1 MGHEAGFRRQVP
13 QNRRPLY
20 WILRNLSQVVRMSTE
35 VSIAEVERVA
45 ELANLEL
52 AAEEAA
58 RMQRDL
64 NAILGYVD
72 QLRQLDTSQIEP
84 MAQVSD
90 LLADAAADGHGESL
104 RADALRP
111 SVDRASVMAA
121 APETDG
127 AFFKTP
133 KVIER

>member
-1 MGHEAGFRRQVP
+1 
-13 QNRRPLY
+13 
-20 WILRNLSQVVRMSTE
+20 MSAN
-35 VSIAEVERVA
+35 VSIEEVERVA
-45 ELANLEL
+45 ELANLDLDAGEKP
-52 AAEEAA
+52 

-64 NAILGYVD
+64 NAILDYVA
-72 QLRQLDTSQIEP
+72 QLNELNTSGIEP

-90 LLADAAADGHGESL
+90 LTDTGADTGHGVALRVDGL
-104 RADALRP
+104 RASLP
-111 SVDRASVMAA
+111 RASVMEE

>member
-1 MGHEAGFRRQVP
+1 
-13 QNRRPLY
+13 
-20 WILRNLSQVVRMSTE
+20 MSAN
-35 VSIAEVERVA
+35 VSMEEVERVA
-45 ELANLEL
+45 ELANLDLEPD
-52 AAEEAA
+52 EKP

-64 NAILGYVD
+64 NAILGYVA
-72 QLRQLDTSQIEP
+72 QLNELNTAGIEP

-90 LLADAAADGHGESL
+90 LLDLGSDADAGHGK
-104 RADALRP
+104 ALRP
-111 SVDRASVMAA
+111 DGLRPSLDRGRVMEE

>member
-1 MGHEAGFRRQVP
+1 
-13 QNRRPLY
+13 
-20 WILRNLSQVVRMSTE
+20 MSAN
-35 VSIAEVERVA
+35 VSMEDVERVA
-45 ELANLEL
+45 ELANLDL
-52 AAEEAA
+52 AADEKP

-64 NAILGYVD
+64 NAILEYVA
-72 QLRQLDTSQIEP
+72 QLNELNTSGIEP

-90 LLADAAADGHGESL
+90 LLDASADSGHGVAL
-104 RADALRP
+104 RADGLRP
-111 SVDRASVMAA
+111 SLPRAEVMEE